1 MARDGSLLA
10 YVLTRILLAVPML
23 LILLT
28 AVFVILRILPGDPV
42 LALWGGRT
50 PPQSAID
57 SARQQLGLDQPV
69 IVQYFTYLR
78 NIFTG
83 NFGLSIG
90 ELYRGQ
96 SVWNQIAIRFPA
108 TVEIAIG
115 GMTVA
120 TLVGIPL
127 GVLAGSNRDKPIDL
141 AVRLFGT
148 IIWVIPIFWLGLVL
162 QLIFGVWLQWL
173 PANGRWGGTDA
184 PCAAPSSCQVTVL
197 GHLFVYRTGMYT
209 VDSLLEGNLG
219 HFVNAVAHLLLP
231 SLTLGL
237 VLSGFFAKTVRAN
250 MLRTISADY
259 TEAARARGIPRRA
272 IVYRHAFK
280 NASVPVVTVLGLQF
294 AILFAGAVLTEKTFS
309 IEGIGILLLN
319 AVTSKDMTM
328 IQGVVVFYAAVI
340 VVISLV
346 IDVLGAMIDPRI
358 RL

>member
-1 MARDGSLLA
+1 MARGGSLIAYILA
-10 YVLTRILLAVPML
+10 RMLLAIPML

-28 AVFVILRILPGDPV
+28 AVFVILRILPGDPI

-57 SARQQLGLDQPV
+57 SARQQ
-69 IVQYFTYLR
+69 
-78 NIFTG
+78 
-83 NFGLSIG
+83 
-90 ELYRGQ
+90 
-96 SVWNQIAIRFPA
+96 
-108 TVEIAIG
+108 
-115 GMTVA
+115 
-120 TLVGIPL
+120 
-127 GVLAGSNRDKPIDL
+127 
-141 AVRLFGT
+141 
-148 IIWVIPIFWLGLVL
+148 LGLVL

>member
-28 AVFVILRILPGDPV
+28 AVFIILRILPGDPV

-120 TLVGIPL
+120 CLVGIPL

-148 IIWVIPIFWLGLVL
+148 IIWVIPIFCLGLVL
-162 QLIFGVWLQWL
+162 QLVFGVWLRWL
-173 PANGRWGGTDA
+173 PANGRWTGADT
-184 PCAAPSSCQVTVL
+184 PCGAPSSCP
-197 GHLFVYRTGMYT
+197 FRTGMYT
-209 VDSLLEGNLG
+209 VDSLIEGNLS
-219 HFVNAVAHLLLP
+219 HFGNAVAHLLLP
-231 SLTLGL
+231 SITLGL

-250 MLRTISADY
+250 MLRTITADF
-259 TEAARARGIPRRA
+259 TEAARARGVSRRA

-280 NASVPVVTVLGLQF
+280 NALVPVVTVLGLQV

-319 AVTSKDMTM
+319 SVTSKDMTM
-328 IQGVVVFYAAVI
+328 IQGVVVFYATIIVI
-340 VVISLV
+340 ISLV
-346 IDVLGAMIDPRI
+346 IDVIGAMIDPRI

>member
-1 MARDGSLLA
+1 MARDGSLFA
-10 YVLTRILLAVPML
+10 YILTRMFLAIPML

-28 AVFVILRILPGDPV
+28 AVFVILRVLPGDPV
-42 LALWGGRT
+42 LALWGGRS
-50 PPQSAID
+50 PPPSAIEA
-57 SARQQLGLDQPV
+57 ARHELGLDQP
-69 IVQYFTYLR
+69 IAVQYLTYLR
-78 NIFTG
+78 KIFTG
-83 NFGLSIG
+83 DFGVSIG
-90 ELYRGQ
+90 GTYTGQ
-96 SVWNQIAIRFPA
+96 SVWSLISGRFPA

-115 GMTVA
+115 GMLVA
-120 TLVGIPL
+120 SFVGIPL
-127 GVLAGSNRDKPIDL
+127 GVLAGAHRDKPVDL
-141 AVRLFGT
+141 AVRIFGT

-162 QLIFGVWLQWL
+162 QLIFGVWLRWL
-173 PANGRWGGTDA
+173 PANGRWSGADA
-184 PCAAPSSCQVTVL
+184 PCSAPSSC
-197 GHLFVYRTGMYT
+197 LFRTGMYT
-209 VDSLLEGNLG
+209 VDSLIEGNLT
-219 HFVNAVAHLLLP
+219 HFVNAVAHLVLP

-250 MLRTISADY
+250 MLRTISADF

-280 NASVPVVTVLGLQF
+280 NALVPVVTVLGLQF

-319 AVTSKDMTM
+319 SVTSKDMTM
-328 IQGVVVFYAAVI
+328 IQGVVVFYATII

>member
-1 MARDGSLLA
+1 MARDGSLFA
-10 YVLTRILLAVPML
+10 YILTRMSLAFPML

-28 AVFVILRILPGDPV
+28 AVFVILRILPGDPI
-42 LALWGGRT
+42 LALWGGRS
-50 PPQSAID
+50 PPQAAID
-57 SARQQLGLDQPV
+57 AARRELGLDQP
-69 IVQYFTYLR
+69 IAVQYITYLR
-78 NIFTG
+78 KIFTG
-83 NFGLSIG
+83 DLGVSIG
-90 ELYRGQ
+90 GTYNGQ
-96 SVWNQIAIRFPA
+96 SVWSQISGRFPA

-115 GMTVA
+115 GMLVA
-120 TLVGIPL
+120 SLVGIPL
-127 GVLAGSNRDKPIDL
+127 GVLAGSNRDKAVDL
-141 AVRLFGT
+141 VVRIFGT

-173 PANGRWGGTDA
+173 PANGRWSGADV
-184 PCAAPSSCQVTVL
+184 PCAAPSSCA
-197 GHLFVYRTGMYT
+197 FRTGMYT
-209 VDSLLEGNLG
+209 VDSLIEGNLG

-231 SLTLGL
+231 SITLGL

-259 TEAARARGIPRRA
+259 TEAARARGVPRQSV
-272 IVYRHAFK
+272 VYKHAFK
-280 NASVPVVTVLGLQF
+280 NALVPVVTVLGLQF

-319 AVTSKDMTM
+319 SVTSKDMTM

-346 IDVLGAMIDPRI
+346 IDVVGALIDPRI

>member
-10 YVLTRILLAVPML
+10 YVVARIVLAIPML

-28 AVFVILRILPGDPV
+28 AVFIILRILPGDPI

-57 SARQQLGLDQPV
+57 AARQQLGLDQSVP
-69 IVQYFTYLR
+69 VQYVTYLR

-83 NFGLSIG
+83 NFGISIG

-96 SVWNQIAIRFPA
+96 SVWTQISARFPA

-120 TLVGIPL
+120 CLVGIPL
-127 GVLAGSNRDKPIDL
+127 GVLAGANRDRPIDL
-141 AVRLFGT
+141 AVRMFGT
-148 IIWVIPIFWLGLVL
+148 IVWVIPIFWLGLVL
-162 QLIFGVWLQWL
+162 QLVFGVWLQWL
-173 PANGRWGGTDA
+173 PANGRWTGVDT
-184 PCAAPSSCQVTVL
+184 PCAAPSACP
-197 GHLFVYRTGMYT
+197 FRTGMYT
-209 VDSLLEGNLG
+209 VDSLIERNLG
-219 HFVNAVAHLLLP
+219 HFVNAVAHLILP
-231 SLTLGL
+231 SVTLGL

-259 TEAARARGIPRRA
+259 TEAARARGVPRRA

-280 NASVPVVTVLGLQF
+280 NALVPVVTVLGLQF
-294 AILFAGAVLTEKTFS
+294 AILFAGAVLTERTFS

-319 AVTSKDMTM
+319 SVTSKDMTM
-328 IQGVVVFYAAVI
+328 IQGVVVFYATII
-340 VVISLV
+340 VLVSLV
-346 IDVLGAMIDPRI
+346 IDVIGAMIDPRI